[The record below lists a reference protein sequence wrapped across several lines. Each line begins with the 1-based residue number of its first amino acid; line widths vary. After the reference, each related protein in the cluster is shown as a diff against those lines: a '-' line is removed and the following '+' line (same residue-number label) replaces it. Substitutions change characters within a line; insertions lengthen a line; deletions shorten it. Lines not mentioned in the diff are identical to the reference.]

1 MNYFCLR
8 FLRIFEEILIKFKT
22 GKESVHSHDGFE
34 GPWRQLTLERV
45 NQTAADGFLFP
56 CTCSHYLYA
65 QRFCTS
71 RFYFNFF
78 RFFFLIC
85 HSWTAHFVSSSRNK
99 STNDEAILQ
108 NVFLSMAFHTT
119 YRLKFEQCHV
129 FEDVL
134 VLQILSQN
142 GSAGFIFAPEWNS
155 VCLIWRTLA
164 VSVILTDD
172 QLIVPLVLH
181 MFLLLIPQLLQALYP
196 SFDITDRAF
205 KQLK

>member
-1 MNYFCLR
+1 MNYFCLC
-8 FLRIFEEILIKFKT
+8 FFENIWRNSHQ
-22 GKESVHSHDGFE
+22 SVHSHDGFE
-34 GPWRQLTLERV
+34 GFWHQLTPERV

-71 RFYFNFF
+71 LFLFLFF
-78 RFFFLIC
+78 RFLFIC
-85 HSWTAHFVSSSRNK
+85 HSWTAHFVSSSHNK
-99 STNDEAILQ
+99 STNDEAIHQ

-119 YRLKFEQCHV
+119 YRLKFETVPC
-129 FEDVL
+129 FWRCSCASN
-134 VLQILSQN
+134 LSQHRKN
-142 GSAGFIFAPEWNS
+142 GSTGLIFAPEWNS

-205 KQLK
+205 KKQLK

>member
-1 MNYFCLR
+1 MTALKVPDANWL
-8 FLRIFEEILIKFKT
+8 LSGLIKLLQMVF
-22 GKESVHSHDGFE
+22 SSPAPAPIICMPNVFAHHVFI
-34 GPWRQLTLERV
+34 
-45 NQTAADGFLFP
+45 FI
-56 CTCSHYLYA
+56 
-65 QRFCTS
+65 
-71 RFYFNFF
+71 
-78 RFFFLIC
+78 FFLIC
-85 HSWTAHFVSSSRNK
+85 HSWTAHLVSSSHNK

-142 GSAGFIFAPEWNS
+142 RKENGSTGFIFAPEWNS
-155 VCLIWRTLA
+155 VCLIWRTVA

-172 QLIVPLVLH
+172 QLIVPLVFH